1 MKPVLFSILSIGRH
15 PWRKIGTSLHLSLS
29 SDFGL
34 TLKGALMDASSAAAA
49 VQGQKGRR
57 WDTWAGRAAGGPS
70 LLASSKEGRV
80 RIKRAR

>member
-1 MKPVLFSILSIGRH
+1 
-15 PWRKIGTSLHLSLS
+15 
-29 SDFGL
+29 
-34 TLKGALMDASSAAAA
+34 MDASSAAAA